1 MFAKSLRLSRE
12 EVSNTIR
19 LGRVTHTPLFSVR
32 ILEKQTPSFKSA
44 FVISKKELKLS
55 VDRNM
60 AKRKARMALRE
71 ISTQLSP
78 MHFVVFP
85 KKTIL
90 KADFKEIVG
99 EFKSIFSLEAKKLRA

>member
-1 MFAKSLRLSRE
+1 MFPKSYRLSRAD
-12 EVSNTIR
+12 VSNVIKS
-19 LGRVTHTPLFSVR
+19 GRVIHTPLFSVR
-32 ILEKQTPSFKSA
+32 VLPVSTPHFKCA

-71 ISTQLSP
+71 ISTGLSP
-78 MHFVVFP
+78 VYFVVFV

-90 KADFKEIVG
+90 KADFKDVVA
-99 EFKSIFSLEAKKLRA
+99 EFKKVF